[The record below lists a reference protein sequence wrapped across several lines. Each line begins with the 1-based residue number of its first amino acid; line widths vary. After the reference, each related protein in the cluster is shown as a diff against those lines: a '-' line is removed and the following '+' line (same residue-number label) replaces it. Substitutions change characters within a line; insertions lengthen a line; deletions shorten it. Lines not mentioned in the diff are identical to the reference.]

1 MVTDVNSLIVVIIS
15 QCIWYINIKSLHVS
29 YSSAKTTTKYRLL
42 GFITRVCDSVD
53 VKWGLEFVFLT
64 HLTLLTGDAGGAGL
78 GTNFEK
84 YC

>member
-1 MVTDVNSLIVVIIS
+1 M
-15 QCIWYINIKSLHVS
+15 
-29 YSSAKTTTKYRLL
+29 YRLL